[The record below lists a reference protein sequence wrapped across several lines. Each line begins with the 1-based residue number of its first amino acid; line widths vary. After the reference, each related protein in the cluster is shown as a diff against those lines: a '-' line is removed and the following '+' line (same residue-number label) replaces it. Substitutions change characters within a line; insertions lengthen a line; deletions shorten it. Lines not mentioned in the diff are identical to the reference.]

1 MLTKTRLGW
10 LAALALLLTGCATSP
25 GAYDY
30 TAFKESNPRSIL
42 VLPPLN
48 KSPEVLASY
57 GMLAQV
63 SHPIAESGYYVL
75 PVAVVSETLKQNG
88 ITVADDAH
96 AISLPKLHQIFG
108 ADAVL
113 YMTIEDYGTSYRVIS
128 SDTTVS
134 ASAKLVDGKTGTLL
148 WEGSAKVST
157 AANSNSNSGGGV
169 LGALLTAVIDQVAAT
184 VSDRSYDVA
193 GQTSAQ
199 LLRAGGA
206 RGMLYGPRSEHFAAQ

>member
-1 MLTKTRLGW
+1 MLKKTGWAW
-10 LAALALLLTGCATSP
+10 LAALALLLSGCATQQ

-48 KSPEVLASY
+48 KSPEILASY

-63 SHPIAESGYYVL
+63 SYPIAESGYYVL

-88 ITVADDAH
+88 ITVADDAQ
-96 AISLPKLHQIFG
+96 AIPLPKLHQIFG

-128 SDTTVS
+128 SDTIVS
-134 ASAKLVDGKTGTLL
+134 ANAKLVDGKTGTLL
-148 WEGSAKVST
+148 WEGSARVS
-157 AANSNSNSGGGV
+157 AAANSNSGGGL

-184 VSDRSYDVA
+184 VSDRSYGVA
-193 GQTSAQ
+193 GQASNQ
-199 LLRAGGA
+199 LLQAGGA
-206 RGMLYGPRSEHFAAQ
+206 RGMLYGPRSARFAAQ

>member
-1 MLTKTRLGW
+1 MLTKTRFGW
-10 LAALALLLTGCATSP
+10 LVVMALLLTGCATNP

-42 VLPPLN
+42 VLPPVN
-48 KSPEVLASY
+48 KSPEILASY
-57 GMLAQV
+57 GMLSQV
-63 SHPIAESGYYVL
+63 SYPIAESGYYVL

-88 ITVADDAH
+88 MTVADEAH
-96 AISLPKLHQIFG
+96 GIPLAKLHEIFG
-108 ADAVL
+108 ADSVL

-148 WEGSAKVST
+148 WEGSARVST
-157 AANSNSNSGGGV
+157 AANNSGGGL

-184 VSDRSYDVA
+184 VSDRSYGVA

-199 LLRAGGA
+199 LLRAGGP
-206 RGMLYGPRSEHFAAQ
+206 RGMLYGPRSERFAAQ